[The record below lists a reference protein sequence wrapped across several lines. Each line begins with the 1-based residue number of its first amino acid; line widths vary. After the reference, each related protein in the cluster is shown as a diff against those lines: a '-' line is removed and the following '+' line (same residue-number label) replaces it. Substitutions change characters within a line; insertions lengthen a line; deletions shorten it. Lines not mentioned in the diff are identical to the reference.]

1 MWENHNF
8 TAMKSISILS
18 FIICSL
24 LYCTPKIQPSNIST
38 ARTSNIW
45 IPLNAGETA
54 SFRGLHAVNENIVWV
69 SGSNGVVLRTTDAGK
84 TWERKPIPNTDSLQ
98 FRDVHAFN
106 QNLAFVISA
115 GLPAK
120 IYKTI
125 NGGESWNEVYA
136 SNQEG
141 VFFDAMDF
149 WDKKHGIAF
158 SDPINGH
165 LFIITT
171 ADGGETW
178 QEVPKENIPSVVDGE
193 AGFAASGT
201 CLTVQGDKNVW
212 IGTGG
217 KAARVFR
224 STDRGKSWKVS
235 ATPIAHGKPST
246 GIFSLAF
253 KDASNG
259 IAIGGDFA
267 NDTLSSN
274 NIATTTDGGTTW
286 RLMARNP
293 YGYKSCITYIN
304 GTKLIAV
311 GTSGTDI
318 SHNSG
323 LAWQKV
329 DTTGYHVVSFSKN
342 GKVGFAAGGDGRIA
356 RFNNLS
362 EQK

>member
-1 MWENHNF
+1 
-8 TAMKSISILS
+8 MKSIPILS
-18 FIICSL
+18 FIICSF
-24 LYCTPKIQPSNIST
+24 LYCTPKIQPSNISNAGT
-38 ARTSNIW
+38 PNIW
-45 IPLNAGETA
+45 IPLTSGETA

-69 SGSNGVVLRTTDAGK
+69 SGSKGVVRRTTNAGK

-106 QNLAFVISA
+106 ENLAFVISA

-125 NGGESWNEVYA
+125 NGGKSWKEVYA
-136 SNQEG
+136 NNQEG

-178 QEVPKENIPSVVDGE
+178 QEVPKENIPSVVEGE

-235 ATPIAHGKPST
+235 ATPIAQGKPST

-253 KDASNG
+253 KDALNG
-259 IAIGGDFA
+259 IALGGDYA
-267 NDTLSSN
+267 NDTLSAN
-274 NIATTTDGGTTW
+274 NAAATTDGGKTW
-286 RLMARNP
+286 KPITHNP
-293 YGYKSCITYIN
+293 YGYKSCVIYIN
-304 GTKLIAV
+304 NRKLIAV

-318 SHNSG
+318 SNDSG
-323 LAWQKV
+323 ESWQKI
-329 DTTGYHVVSFSKN
+329 DTTAFHVISFSKN
-342 GKVGFAAGGDGRIA
+342 GKVGFAAGSDGRIA
-356 RFNNLS
+356 RFIHVT
-362 EQK
+362 E